1 MHLPSFQI
9 SKPFLQ
15 GEQVERGSKLPRLHS
30 FVPSEPEWE
39 VLSSDTF
46 DEPCYPS
53 PAISGGRVDV
63 RTESK
68 LYCFAVK

>member
-1 MHLPSFQI
+1 M
-9 SKPFLQ
+9 
-15 GEQVERGSKLPRLHS
+15 PRLHS